1 MKKILLILCAAGCI
15 AAAQTT
21 VPKGATQ
28 VTPGTY
34 RYTDAH
40 GAKWIYRVTPF
51 GVARM
56 RDEVK
61 PAAETKPTPFGT
73 VSAAAQQ
80 NADAARPE
88 APPPAPLKATDAGNS
103 VSFERVTPFGV
114 EKWQT
119 LKTDLDSTEQAA
131 WDRQRARDAK

>member
-1 MKKILLILCAAGCI
+1 MKKILLFVCAAGCL
-15 AAAQTT
+15 AAAQIT

-51 GVARM
+51 GVARL

-61 PAAETKPTPFGT
+61 PAGEAKATPFGT
-73 VSAAAQQ
+73 VSTVAEQQ
-80 NADAARPE
+80 ADAARPE
-88 APPPAPLKATDAGNS
+88 APPPAPLKATDAGDS
-103 VSFERVTPFGV
+103 VRFERVTPFGV
-114 EKWQT
+114 QKWQT
-119 LKTDLDSTEQAA
+119 LKTDLDTAEQAA
-131 WDRQRARDAK
+131 WDHQRARDAK